1 MKKRLKNLLK
11 GQKHHQFEKFVEKKD
26 LGVYLPWEHIDNPKQ
41 YSKTK
46 TDSQAVEP
54 DLKDINFVPGS
65 QSDPLQWEHKIH
77 DYQRMKAYIAT
88 RRKSMRSYSGDE
100 WYIKN
105 DRGSN
110 KPNWLSSKEYVM
122 EKLDDAYTQKNQR
135 KSAFSLGSALHV
147 LEDFFAHSNS
157 IEIMLIRLGER
168 LESCDS
174 CSVSGCFCQQFK
186 DTHGSWVEANLPTKL
201 KRLIRGCHL
210 LTGAMMPPVQQYTVP
225 TPTIE
230 TLLRGRLFKVHKEML
245 QITFLWSQGPLPRLI
260 L

>member
-1 MKKRLKNLLK
+1 MGTRLIQAIDVKPLQLTGFTRDTLTKIVSIMGHSEFIAIGESNGSTMHEKRLKNLLK

-88 RRKSMRSYSGDE
+88 RRKSMRSYWDE

-147 LEDFFAHSNS
+147 LEDFLPIPTAS
-157 IEIMLIRLGER
+157 RL
-168 LESCDS
+168 C
-174 CSVSGCFCQQFK
+174 
-186 DTHGSWVEANLPTKL
+186 
-201 KRLIRGCHL
+201 
-210 LTGAMMPPVQQYTVP
+210 
-225 TPTIE
+225 
-230 TLLRGRLFKVHKEML
+230 
-245 QITFLWSQGPLPRLI
+245 
-260 L
+260 